1 MNRRQFEI
9 FLSVAVAATVGK
21 VAVAQSIES
30 NAFIQANIS
39 AAKIVKNDNRY
50 VIDIAILATDIE
62 QMFQK
67 YAQERVGVDLSP
79 PGTLEREI
87 GRLVGSRIEM
97 RDDNKRACT
106 SKVEQSGEDPTN
118 DEGVLVVQTFE
129 CTGSNIVYDATKLL
143 EALGPRA
150 WQVVTIIQ
158 GSAKRQLMINSNS
171 PPVSLSE

>member
-39 AAKIVKNDNRY
+39 AAKIIKNNNRY
-50 VIDIAILATDIE
+50 VIDIMMLATDIE
-62 QMFQK
+62 QMFQNSS
-67 YAQERVGVDLSP
+67 QERAGVDLSR
-79 PGTLEREI
+79 PGVLEREI

-106 SKVEQSGEDPTN
+106 SKVEHSGEDPTN
-118 DEGVLVVQTFE
+118 DEGVLVVLSFE
-129 CTGSNIVYDATKLL
+129 CMGSNIVYDATKLM

-158 GSAKRQLMINSNS
+158 GSAKRQVMINSHI
-171 PPVSLSE
+171 PPVSLSD